1 MAKAKKEAATVVAAL
16 QKVYEEAAKKVAD
29 LSDEE
34 TPEVR
39 QALAEEVAA
48 ALENLNNAKKEVLVK
63 FKFIKSPTGRFG
75 LGYNAGDSGYIS
87 LLLADVAQEEGYG
100 FIQEGKDVA
109 DIEVT
114 E

>member
-1 MAKAKKEAATVVAAL
+1 
-16 QKVYEEAAKKVAD
+16 
-29 LSDEE
+29 
-34 TPEVR
+34 
-39 QALAEEVAA
+39 
-48 ALENLNNAKKEVLVK
+48 
-63 FKFIKSPTGRFG
+63 

>member
-1 MAKAKKEAATVVAAL
+1 MAKAEKKAATDVAAL
-16 QKVYEEAAKKVAD
+16 QKVYEAAAKKVAD

-34 TPEVR
+34 TLEVR
-39 QALAEEVAA
+39 QALAEEVAV

-75 LGYNAGDSGYIS
+75 LGYSAGDSGRVS
-87 LLLADVAQEEGYG
+87 LLIADVAQEEGYG
-100 FIQEGKDVA
+100 FIQAGEDVA